1 VFFGRL
7 ETLDV
12 LSSSPLSS
20 SPSFANQT
28 NYQQQMERWGNG
40 RARAYFEAEVPS
52 SYARPSDWS
61 NVQQMTKWIRVSRK
75 EGSE

>member
-1 VFFGRL
+1 
-7 ETLDV
+7 
-12 LSSSPLSS
+12 
-20 SPSFANQT
+20 
-28 NYQQQMERWGNG
+28 MERWGNG

-75 EGSE
+75 EESKGREGKDREE